1 METNVLRYL
10 VFLLL
15 FTVIVGGCRELNSS
29 EQGQTQEKSF
39 KVFPIG
45 KVVKENGRSFIVLDK
60 QYQAGLKG
68 LEDHSYVHV
77 VYWFDRNDTPEKRA
91 ILEVHPRADK
101 ANPLT
106 GVFATHSPFRPNLI
120 AISRCDI
127 ISIKENVIEIKDID
141 AFDGSPVL
149 DLKGDF
155 FRFYKPNT
163 K

>member
-1 METNVLRYL
+1 MLTR
-10 VFLLL
+10 
-15 FTVIVGGCRELNSS
+15 S
-29 EQGQTQEKSF
+29 EQEGPESDYF
-39 KVFPIG
+39 KAYPIG
-45 KVVKENGRSFIVLDK
+45 KVEKKDRRTFIVLDK
-60 QYQAGLKG
+60 EYEAGLKG
-68 LEDHSYVHV
+68 LEEHSYVHV

-91 ILEVHPRADK
+91 ILQVHPRADMN
-101 ANPLT
+101 NPLT